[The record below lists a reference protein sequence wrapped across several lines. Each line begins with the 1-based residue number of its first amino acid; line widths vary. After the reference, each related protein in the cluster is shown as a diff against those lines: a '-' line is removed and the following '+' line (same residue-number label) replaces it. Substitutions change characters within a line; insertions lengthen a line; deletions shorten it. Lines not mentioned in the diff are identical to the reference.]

1 MDLGRVQTVFISHL
15 ARRRFV
21 RAPSSSL
28 RGVALDR
35 GPQKGLAV
43 EEHEGLRVQHLL
55 LVHADDDA
63 VVHLEPSVAQLD
75 EGDVWQ
81 GRHTAR
87 FRG

>member
-1 MDLGRVQTVFISHL
+1 MDVFTLCSSRTSQKEAI
-15 ARRRFV
+15 RTRT
-21 RAPSSSL
+21 SSL

-35 GPQKGLAV
+35 GRQKGLAV

-81 GRHTAR
+81 GRRTAR
-87 FRG
+87 LRG

>member
-1 MDLGRVQTVFISHL
+1 MDVFTLCSSRTSQKEAI
-15 ARRRFV
+15 RTRT
-21 RAPSSSL
+21 SSL
-28 RGVALDR
+28 RGVALDCGR
-35 GPQKGLAV
+35 QKGLAV

-55 LVHADDDA
+55 LAHADDDA

-87 FRG
+87 FKG